1 MKWIIT
7 ILVVLLFGTSCAPGI
22 PDNTADLMK
31 YGVFIGADE
40 EKLFSLKDYDI
51 LIVDAE
57 NLTKQG
63 VDRIHKN
70 GNKLIYSYLNIGS
83 VEEFRSY
90 YDDFLSLT
98 IGEYE
103 NWDDEK
109 WIDISSEGW
118 QKHISETADRM
129 IEKGIDGIFADNSD
143 IYYCFH
149 EPKIY
154 NSLIEIFNTF
164 SEKNIK
170 VIVNGGDVFISEAIE
185 NGSIPACIYAVNQE
199 NVFTSTNFDEKT
211 FGENNSEVRDYYF
224 EYLDACADNGLD
236 VFLIEYGASDN
247 LTAEITAYCKKNE
260 FACYFAKSLALD

>member
-7 ILVVLLFGTSCAPGI
+7 ILVGLLFGTSCAPGI

-40 EKLFSLKDYDI
+40 EKLFSLKDYDV

-70 GNKLIYSYLNIGS
+70 GNKQIYSYLNIGS

-109 WIDISSEGW
+109 WVDISSEEW
-118 QKHISETADRM
+118 QKHISETADSLIRT
-129 IEKGIDGIFADNSD
+129 GIDGIFADNSD
-143 IYYCFH
+143 IYY
-149 EPKIY
+149 
-154 NSLIEIFNTF
+154 
-164 SEKNIK
+164 
-170 VIVNGGDVFISEAIE
+170 
-185 NGSIPACIYAVNQE
+185 
-199 NVFTSTNFDEKT
+199 
-211 FGENNSEVRDYYF
+211 
-224 EYLDACADNGLD
+224 
-236 VFLIEYGASDN
+236 
-247 LTAEITAYCKKNE
+247 
-260 FACYFAKSLALD
+260 

>member
-7 ILVVLLFGTSCAPGI
+7 ILASLLFGTSYTPII
-22 PDNTADLMK
+22 PDNTRDLMK

-40 EKLFSLKDYDI
+40 DRLYSLKDYDV

-57 NLTKQG
+57 NLTEQS
-63 VDRIHKN
+63 VEIIHKN
-70 GNKLIYSYLNIGS
+70 GNKQIYSYINIGS
-83 VEEFRSY
+83 IEEFRSY
-90 YDDFLSLT
+90 YNDFLPYT

-109 WIDISSEGW
+109 WVDVSSEAW
-118 QKHISETADRM
+118 QKHISETADCL

-143 IYYCFH
+143 IYYRFH

-154 NSLIEIFNTF
+154 DSLIEIFNTF

-199 NVFTSTNFDEKT
+199 SVFTSTNFDEKT

-224 EYLDACADNGLD
+224 KYLDACADNGLD